1 MLQRNLRLRQK
12 SLYRKVFAQG
22 KSFSGKYVV
31 IYVANGPSKF
41 GFIASKKVGNA
52 IARNRAKRLMR
63 EVIRLHLPKIK
74 ENTQII
80 CIARS
85 SIKGVSYS
93 QVENSLLQSLY
104 RAKLIKSLSND
115 SVNG

>member
-31 IYVANGPSKF
+31 IYVAEGPSKF

-52 IARNRAKRLMR
+52 VARNRAKRLMR
-63 EVIRLHLPKIK
+63 EVIRLHLPRIK
-74 ENTQII
+74 ENYQII

-104 RAKLIKSLSND
+104 KAKLIKSLSQR
-115 SVNG
+115 

>member
-31 IYVANGPSKF
+31 IYISEGPSKF

-52 IARNRAKRLMR
+52 VMRNRAKRLMR
-63 EVIRLHLPKIK
+63 EVIRRHLDEIK
-74 ENTQII
+74 ENVQLI
-80 CIARS
+80 CIARAS
-85 SIKGVSYS
+85 LKGVSYTE
-93 QVENSLLQSLY
+93 VETSFLQTLR
-104 RAKLIKSLSND
+104 RAKVLK
-115 SVNG
+115 